1 MRDEKVTNE
10 DESHVDKSYLNFE
23 GKRCIDDDH
32 VRGVQLS
39 NYADARAGLRETVK
53 PHFIQ
58 TFEEMGGKWA
68 LTWIQQ
74 WIAREFS
81 YMYEWYAFIDESS
94 IGVPS

>member
-1 MRDEKVTNE
+1 MMIMCAGYNLVIMQMR
-10 DESHVDKSYLNFE
+10 
-23 GKRCIDDDH
+23 
-32 VRGVQLS
+32 
-39 NYADARAGLRETVK
+39 ARVRETVK

>member
-32 VRGVQLS
+32 VRGYNLVIMQMR
-39 NYADARAGLRETVK
+39 ARVRETVK

-58 TFEEMGGKWA
+58 TFEEMGGRWT
-68 LTWIQQ
+68 LTCIQQ
-74 WIAREFS
+74 
-81 YMYEWYAFIDESS
+81 
-94 IGVPS
+94 